1 MRVITI
7 KEVIHRTAKQFNM
20 PVEEVVSKNVNR
32 QVVLV
37 RHVGMYIAKKLTY
50 KSLRV
55 ISNAFGMSHAGSVAH
70 AVNHVEVLMA
80 KNPIIEADVKT
91 ILKNLNQEE
100 NENASSEL
108 PDTDGT

>member
-37 RHVGMYIAKKLTY
+37 RHIGMYIARKLTY

-55 ISNAFGMSHAGSVAH
+55 ISNAFGMIHAGSVAH

-80 KNPIIEADVKT
+80 KNPIIEADVKA
-91 ILKNLNQEE
+91 ILKNLNPEE
-100 NENASSEL
+100 NENAGKEL
-108 PDTDGT
+108 PNT